1 MDSPFQVTAS
11 PTGPD
16 LASLASGSA
25 FESVANHLGRF
36 IQIGR
41 ALESRLVMSEERVR
55 HLERELKEAHTL
67 FDRMMKDEKA
77 KNTDAALELAKVKS
91 QLQAQRE
98 AEQLLKMQ
106 FSSVGAELQKRSA
119 ELKQFQERWS
129 QILQREAEAKTILAK
144 NEQTISRIQ
153 ELERRL
159 SEAEKTIADER
170 ELRRKAREQTVAYRS
185 ELEHAVKTVDTL
197 LAARASSKAQAR
209 VAPGPVDEAAPKRQ
223 DVQRQQSKSAS
234 VSIQPGMSWM
244 SPRASH
250 DDNPSKLF
258 ETELESWRE
267 AAPSQVP

>member
-1 MDSPFQVTAS
+1 MENPFQVTAS

-16 LASLASGSA
+16 LASLAGGSA
-25 FESVANHLGRF
+25 FESVATHLGRF

-55 HLERELKEAHTL
+55 NLELELKEAHTL
-67 FDRMMKDEKA
+67 FDRMMKDEKT
-77 KNTDAALELAKVKS
+77 KNTDAALELAKMKS

-106 FSSVGAELQKRSA
+106 FSSVGAELQKRTA

-144 NEQTISRIQ
+144 NEQNVVRMQ

-209 VAPGPVDEAAPKRQ
+209 VTQAEDTTSKRQ
-223 DVQRQQSKSAS
+223 DAQRQQAKGSS
-234 VSIQPGMSWM
+234 VSIKPGISWM

>member
-1 MDSPFQVTAS
+1 MENPFQVTAS

-25 FESVANHLGRF
+25 FESVATHLGRF

-41 ALESRLVMSEERVR
+41 ALEARLVMSEERVR
-55 HLERELKEAHTL
+55 NLERELKEAHTL
-67 FDRMMKDEKA
+67 FDRMMKDEKTR
-77 KNTDAALELAKVKS
+77 NTDAALELAKMKS

-144 NEQTISRIQ
+144 NEQTVIRMQ

-209 VAPGPVDEAAPKRQ
+209 VAQAEDTAPKRP
-223 DVQRQQSKSAS
+223 DAQRQQAKGSS
-234 VSIQPGMSWM
+234 VSIKPGMSWM